1 MDGFRARRVRSE
13 HVDFADLTDP
23 HERVFGFYLI
33 KVPAWDYGQLI
44 RASHATAARLA
55 RSRTQYGD
63 AELHFLEVIDT
74 PALD

>member
-23 HERVFGFYLI
+23 HERAFGFYLI